1 MKRRLFLG
9 LLLLS
14 VFLPSLVFPSPGLAE
29 VTLKIEG
36 MTCLTCAYTVRRALQ
51 GLGGVAK
58 AEVSLEKGEAR
69 VQYDPQKV
77 TVEAMIEAVKKA
89 GFQASLLSGRR

>member
-14 VFLPSLVFPSPGLAE
+14 VFSPGLVLPSSGLTE
-29 VTLKIEG
+29 VVLKIEG
-36 MTCLTCAYTVRRALQ
+36 MTCITCAYAVRRALE
-51 GLGGVAK
+51 GLDGVK
-58 AEVSLEKGEAR
+58 RAEVSLGRGEAR

-77 TVEAMIEAVKKA
+77 TVEAMIEAVNKV
-89 GFQASLLSGRR
+89 GFRASLPSGRR